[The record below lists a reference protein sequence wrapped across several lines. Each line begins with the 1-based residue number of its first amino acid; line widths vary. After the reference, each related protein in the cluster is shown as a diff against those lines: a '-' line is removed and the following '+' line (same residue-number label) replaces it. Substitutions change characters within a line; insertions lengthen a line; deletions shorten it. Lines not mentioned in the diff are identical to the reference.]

1 MKGKIGMKVR
11 WSSGSGGYYT
21 EKLGIIEAVV
31 PAGES
36 PRCYAEQ
43 LAVKHGIKAPVLGLA
58 RDHESYLV
66 RVPTKTEK
74 AGKLYWPRVAALE
87 AEE

>member
-36 PRCYAEQ
+36 RRCYAVL
-43 LAVKHGIKAPVLGLA
+43 LAV
-58 RDHESYLV
+58 
-66 RVPTKTEK
+66 
-74 AGKLYWPRVAALE
+74 
-87 AEE
+87 